1 MSLLR
6 SMAGGLRGLFR
17 KEQVE
22 RELDE
27 ELRGYLEAAAAGKMK
42 SGMSRE
48 DALRAARL
56 EMGSCEGVK
65 ENVRT
70 VGWETLVEA
79 LWQDLRF
86 GARML
91 RKSPGFTAVAVL
103 TLALG
108 IGASTTMFS
117 VVNSVLLRPLAYQE
131 PQQLYLIRE
140 IVPQL
145 AKFYP
150 TFPANLPNFRTW
162 QKECHSFDAIAIV
175 EGTSMDLTGRGPAEQ
190 VAGGRASAN
199 LFDVL
204 GVRPAIGRTFLPEED
219 QPGRDHVVILTDSYW
234 RSRFDGDTSAVGSAI
249 TLDGVPHTVIGILP
263 ASFHFHKEM
272 GSLVELGPSIVFF
285 KPLGMDPANFSPLGE
300 FDFAAI
306 ARLKP
311 GVEPSAALTEL
322 DVVQAQIARQANQGV
337 DLQAELIPLDE
348 EVVGAARDG
357 LTFLVAAVGA
367 VLLIVCVN
375 LANLLL
381 SRAPARMREAAIRNA
396 LGASRGRLVRQMLAE
411 SLLLGVS
418 GGALGICLARLGM
431 YWFVEAAPANLPRL
445 DEVTIDARVLV
456 FSALLVI
463 FTSTLFGVLPAW
475 RIACVDPQE
484 DLKSSATA
492 ATENRRTRRLR
503 QSLIGLEVGL
513 TTMLLIVAGLL
524 TTSLVRVLRV
534 NAGFIADRILAAD
547 IQLPPQNYSQ
557 PAARERFYAGV
568 LTGIRALPGV
578 YSAGWVSILPL
589 EGQGAVCD
597 ISLPGDQVPIDQR
610 PLANF
615 RAISPSYLKTI
626 GIPLL
631 RGRSFRENDRGQR
644 RVIISQ
650 NIAERFWPG
659 KDPIGQKCTGGWGR
673 LRAQPSEVVGVV
685 GDIRTTGLDEPP
697 LPMVYVPDSY
707 GEQPP
712 GAPSFASI
720 VVRTDMDPDAVARAV
735 RGVIQGVDPDVPV
748 VALRP
753 MKQIVSDSVSSRRFQ
768 MFLAL
773 LFAVSALLLA
783 ALGIFGVLAYSIA
796 QRHHELG
803 IRMALGAQRADLL
816 ALVVRQGMAPTV
828 CGFILGTGAAFFAG
842 HLIRSLLFGVTPFD
856 PLTFLFV
863 AAAVVLSAFAACYIP
878 ARRAIRVDPM
888 VALRYE

>member
-6 SMAGGLRGLFR
+6 SLAGGLRGLFR

-27 ELRGYLEAAAAGKMK
+27 ELRGYLEAVAAEKMK

-48 DALRAARL
+48 EALRAARL
-56 EMGSCEGVK
+56 EMGSSEGVK

-70 VGWETLVEA
+70 VGWETLVETV
-79 LWQDLRF
+79 WQDLRF

-91 RKSPGFTAVAVL
+91 RKSPGFTTVAVL

-117 VVNSVLLRPLAYQE
+117 VVNSVLLRPLAYPE
-131 PQQLYLIRE
+131 SQQLYLIRE
-140 IVPQL
+140 IVPQMV
-145 AKFYP
+145 KFYP
-150 TFPANLPNFRTW
+150 TFPANLSNFRTW
-162 QKECHSFDAIAIV
+162 QKECRSFDGIAIA
-175 EGTSMDLTGRGPAEQ
+175 EGTSMTLTGRGPAEQ
-190 VAGGRASAN
+190 IAGGRASAN

-204 GVRPAIGRTFLPEED
+204 GVRPRIGRTFLPEED

-234 RSRFDGDTSAVGSAI
+234 RSRFDGDTSVVGSAI
-249 TLDGVPHTVIGILP
+249 TLDGVPYTVIGILP
-263 ASFHFHKEM
+263 PSFYFHKEM
-272 GSLVELGPSIVFF
+272 GPLVDLGSSIGFF
-285 KPLGMDPANFSPLGE
+285 KPLGMDPANFGPLGE

-306 ARLKP
+306 ARLKS
-311 GVEPSAALTEL
+311 GVELSAALTEL
-322 DVVQAQIARQANQGV
+322 NVVQAQIAHEANEGV
-337 DLQAELIPLDE
+337 DLEAQLIPLNE
-348 EVVGAARDG
+348 EVVGTARDG
-357 LTFLVAAVGA
+357 LMLLLAAVGA

-411 SLLLGVS
+411 SLLLGVW
-418 GGALGICLARLGM
+418 GGTLGICLARLGM
-431 YWFVEAAPANLPRL
+431 HWFVQAAPANLPRL

-475 RIACVDPQE
+475 RMARVDPQR

-503 QSLIGLEVGL
+503 QTLIGLEVGL
-513 TTMLLIVAGLL
+513 TTLLLIVAGLL

-534 NAGFIADRILAAD
+534 NAGFITDRVLAAD

-557 PAARERFYAGV
+557 PAARDRFYAGV
-568 LTGIRALPGV
+568 LAGMRALPGV
-578 YSAGWVSILPL
+578 HSAGWVSILPL
-589 EGQGAVCD
+589 GGQGAVCD
-597 ISLPGDQVPIDQR
+597 VSLPGDQVPVEQR

-615 RAISPSYLKTI
+615 RVISPGYLKTI

-631 RGRSFRENDRGQR
+631 RGRSFTENDRGQR

-659 KDPIGQKCTGGWGR
+659 KDPVGQKCVGGWGQ
-673 LRAQPSEVVGVV
+673 LRAEPSEVIGVV

-707 GEQPP
+707 GGQGP
-712 GAPSFASI
+712 GTPSSASI

-753 MKQIVSDSVSSRRFQ
+753 MKQIVSESVSSRRFQ
-768 MFLAL
+768 MFLTL
-773 LFAVSALLLA
+773 LFAGSALLLA

-803 IRMALGAQRADLL
+803 IRMALGAEKADLL
-816 ALVVRQGMAPTV
+816 ALVVRQGMAPV
-828 CGFILGTGAAFFAG
+828 LCGFIVGAGAALFAG

-863 AAAVVLSAFAACYIP
+863 TVAVVLTALAACYIP
-878 ARRAIRVDPM
+878 ARRAMRVDPM